1 MTEKGLKNMFYPVN
15 SVGGKDNIIIT
26 CMQEPFVNVDKL
38 EVAHVFLE
46 ETFLAF
52 LTNSFCED
60 PSLMHSGCAIEANL
74 VKHEQWWRF

>member
-1 MTEKGLKNMFYPVN
+1 MLSLLTSSTFLN

-52 LTNSFCED
+52 QTNSFCED
-60 PSLMHSGCAIEANL
+60 PSLMHSGCAIEENL
-74 VKHEQWWRF
+74 VKHEQW